1 MIESDFELKF
11 NRAIELRDRGIELG
25 DSGALEEAYN
35 SLLELDRARP
45 NDFSVLLIM
54 GHVCWEHE
62 RLDEASLLFK
72 RVTILAPKSEL
83 ASLGLFHTL
92 FELGKTDDAFE
103 EMKRFIS
110 ISYSEEYERLL
121 EDMKNSE
128 AE

>member
-1 MIESDFELKF
+1 MQRIILVIEHDFELNF
-11 NRAIELRDRGIELG
+11 DRVFELRK
-25 DSGALEEAYN
+25 SGALEEAY
-35 SLLELDRARP
+35 SILLELDRAKLNYGP
-45 NDFSVLLIM
+45 VLGIM
-54 GHVCWEHE
+54 GHVCWELE
-62 RLDEASLLFK
+62 RLEEASQLFK
-72 RVTILAPKSEL
+72 RVTVLAPKSEL

-110 ISYSEEYERLL
+110 ISHSEEYERLL